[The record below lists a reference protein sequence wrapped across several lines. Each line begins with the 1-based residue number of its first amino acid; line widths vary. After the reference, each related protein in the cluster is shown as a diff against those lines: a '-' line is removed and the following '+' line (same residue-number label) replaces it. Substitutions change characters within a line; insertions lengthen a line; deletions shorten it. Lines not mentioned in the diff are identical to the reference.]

1 MAQAVLLLP
10 PLTEQ
15 YNSSQR
21 DFQEFLGQIIGKLL
35 GLFCVF
41 FKYIVLA
48 HEWTCDSGGSMP
60 PGNTTLPMEKSQL
73 DVNRNIL
80 FRLMAEIQLYQIQ
93 QQWSDFFFHRT
104 LESNNS
110 EQLKLQ

>member
-1 MAQAVLLLP
+1 MAEAVLLLLLP

-41 FKYIVLA
+41 FKYIVSV
-48 HEWTCDSGGSMP
+48 HEGTCDSGGRMT
-60 PGNTTLPMEKSQL
+60 PGNTTLPMEKSQF

-80 FRLMAEIQLYQIQ
+80 FRLMAEIQLYRIQ
-93 QQWSDFFFHRT
+93 QQ
-104 LESNNS
+104 
-110 EQLKLQ
+110 